1 MMNPEFR
8 TDRNRRNYHD
18 RSLKAKYT
26 VDAHGRKHYE
36 KNPAAL
42 SEYLENHPLVK
53 ELIDQAVNA
62 RMNFIEQTAQGKDVD
77 NPMYLW
83 TNPHVDEQGN
93 IQGMGVSVVP
103 SSSVKEGDQAYNS
116 VRDLLDMIYWNT
128 AFDDDGN
135 ERGFLLDDVYD
146 YASTLMRD
154 KIFGTKEAPV
164 AETNRRP
171 ILEDY
176 WRSQDYNLV
185 PGTDNENLLEQSQEW
200 QSPTGLASALS
211 WLSPRE
217 TRMKLEPEM
226 QTMLKAGNEGKEW
239 GAAGGDIG
247 ELALSFATK
256 PLRYARLLARSPEF
270 FKAMKAISPSLLGK
284 VTGYSPKI
292 SKMFNTAMKPVNATG
307 DALMNLGVRHPS
319 VAAALGNGIDNAAI
333 YGLARGYDELT
344 DSENY
349 YSSSPANMGDALMSF
364 GVGAGVPLAAF
375 GASNV
380 LKLGGPWRDVAENL
394 ELAGKSMDERMR
406 TALARSMQRFD
417 ANTAKVRP
425 SDIPDQ
431 WVRDLGTPS
440 NPTASW
446 NDWLNADMN
455 RFVQAHPDVHYSMR
469 SNPPSNIEPKI
480 DKSDDLGKTKMF
492 GSGASEVKRKADP
505 TTGRIGKETILYD
518 ASGHKTVASRE
529 EGKTFDRP
537 TIYSVED
544 WRKGLKPS
552 QRKAMDQTDMNL
564 SKNFSTANSVMDDPY
579 QIMMQMPGRNSK
591 VIVET
596 PEQYSINQSNLRESN
611 TGKPVADYR
620 SKIVYASDGSG
631 VPLPLSAQKEF
642 RQARTDR
649 ANREKG
655 AAGYIKGNNK
665 ASTPLTDLEK
675 ELKVPTLADFMV
687 RGMNMTARTVGRNA
701 HQSADKNE
709 YKDTE
714 K

>member
-1 MMNPEFR
+1 MNPEIR

-18 RSLKAKYT
+18 RSLNARYS
-26 VDAHGRKHYE
+26 VDSHGRKHYE
-36 KNPAAL
+36 KNPSAL

-53 ELIDQAVNA
+53 ELIDQSVNA

-83 TNPHVDEQGN
+83 TNPYVDEQGN
-93 IQGMGVSVVP
+93 AHGMGVSVVP
-103 SSSVKEGDQAYNS
+103 SSSIKEGDQAYNS

-135 ERGFLLDDVYD
+135 ERGFILDDLYD

-154 KIFGTKEAPV
+154 KIFGTKKTPIAEAD
-164 AETNRRP
+164 RRP

-176 WRSQDYNLV
+176 WRSQNYNPV
-185 PGTDNENLLEQSQEW
+185 PGTEGDNWLEQSQEW

-211 WLSPRE
+211 WVAPRE
-217 TRMKLEPEM
+217 TRMKLDPEM
-226 QTMLKAGNEGKEW
+226 QTMLDAGNEGKEW

-256 PLRYARLLARSPEF
+256 PMRFARLLARSPEF
-270 FKAMKAISPSLLGK
+270 FKAMKFISPSLLGK

-292 SKMFNTAMKPVNATG
+292 SKMFNTAMKPVNKTG
-307 DALMNLGVRHPS
+307 DAIMNLGVSHPT
-319 VAAALGNGIDNAAI
+319 VAAALGNGLDNAAI

-344 DSENY
+344 DTENY
-349 YSSSPANMGDALMSF
+349 YSSSPANAGDALLSF
-364 GVGAGVPLAAF
+364 GIGAGVPLAAF
-375 GASNV
+375 GASNF

-406 TALARSMQRFD
+406 TALARSVQRFD
-417 ANTAKVRP
+417 ENTAKIRP

-440 NPTASW
+440 SPTASW
-446 NDWLNADMN
+446 NKWLNADMN
-455 RFVQAHPDVHYSMR
+455 RFVQAHPDVHYSMQ
-469 SNPPSNIEPKI
+469 SNPPSNIEKKI
-480 DKSDDLGKTKMF
+480 DTSDNLGKTKMF

-505 TTGRIGKETILYD
+505 TTGRIGKETVLYD

-529 EGKTFDRP
+529 EGDTFDKP
-537 TIYSVED
+537 TTYSIED
-544 WRKGLKPS
+544 WRSKLTPA
-552 QRKAMDQTDMNL
+552 QRRRMDSVDPNL

-579 QIMMQMPGRNSK
+579 QIMMQLPGRTSNI
-591 VIVET
+591 IVET
-596 PEQYSINQSNLRESN
+596 PKQYSINQSNLRES
-611 TGKPVADYR
+611 TAGKPVADYR
-620 SKIVYASDGSG
+620 SKMVFASDNSG
-631 VPLPLSAQKEF
+631 VPLPLTAQKEF
-642 RQARTDR
+642 KRARNDR
-649 ANREKG
+649 ANREKA
-655 AAGYIKGNNK
+655 AAGYIKGDNR

-675 ELKVPTLADFMV
+675 ELKVPMPADVIV
-687 RGMNMTARTVGRNA
+687 RGTNMIARTVGRNA